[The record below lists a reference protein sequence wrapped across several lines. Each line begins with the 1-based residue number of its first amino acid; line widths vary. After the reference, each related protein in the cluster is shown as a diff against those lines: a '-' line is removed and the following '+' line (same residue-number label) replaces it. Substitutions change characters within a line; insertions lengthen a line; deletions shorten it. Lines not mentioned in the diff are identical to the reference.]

1 MKAGMSRR
9 STKATAAVQLTPPEL
24 CAVARFL
31 ALSLAIASLARTA
44 APLLGLPPPLIV
56 SAVDDALSWMTA
68 ASSSLTPSPDLC
80 LRPSRFEVLNCGK
93 DLWMIDGTRT
103 MNFSGQVGLA
113 ILIMLLLRFEIV
125 GREFDLV
132 ILFLHVVLGPVVII

>member
-9 STKATAAVQLTPPEL
+9 STKATAAVQLTPLRPEL

-44 APLLGLPPPLIV
+44 APLFGLPPPLIV

-80 LRPSRFEVLNCGK
+80 LRP
-93 DLWMIDGTRT
+93 
-103 MNFSGQVGLA
+103 
-113 ILIMLLLRFEIV
+113 
-125 GREFDLV
+125 
-132 ILFLHVVLGPVVII
+132 